1 MKIIDNENNPAL
13 YNDLTSIQNIKA
25 NTDKQEALEQAAGQF
40 EAVFLQT
47 VLKHMRQ
54 ASDAM
59 QDEEEGVFNSR
70 QQKFYRSMHD
80 SQIAVEMSHQQSLGI
95 ADMLVKQL
103 GQHEAFKPQQQLV
116 AVNVQGEAMPSG
128 PNLPSGAVSPVFN
141 ETDRP
146 YSKASQPHWWR
157 DSTPLSQQLNNHF
170 DDEEL

>member
-1 MKIIDNENNPAL
+1 MKIIDNDNNPAL

-59 QDEEEGVFNSR
+59 QDEEDGVFNSR

-80 SQIAVEMSHQQSLGI
+80 SQIAVEMSHKQSLGI

-116 AVNVQGEAMPSG
+116 AVNQQGEAMPSG
-128 PNLPSGAVSPVFN
+128 SNLPSGAVSPVFN

-146 YSKASQPHWWR
+146 YSKALQPHWWH
-157 DSTPLSQQLNNHF
+157 DSTPLSVQLNNHF

>member
-1 MKIIDNENNPAL
+1 MKIQDNETHTAM
-13 YNDLTSIQNIKA
+13 YNDLTSLQNIKA
-25 NTDKQEALEQAAGQF
+25 NGDKMEALEQAAGQF

-59 QDEEEGVFNSR
+59 YDEEDSLFNSR

-80 SQIAVEMSHQQSLGI
+80 SQIAVEMSQQQSLGI

-103 GQHEAFKPQQQLV
+103 GQHEAFKPKHQTV
-116 AVNVQGEAMPSG
+116 AMVQHEGQEI
-128 PNLPSGAVSPVFN
+128 LPRSASPLL
-141 ETDRP
+141 TDAEINYSQVERP
-146 YSKASQPHWWR
+146 QWWR
-157 DSTPLSQQLNNHF
+157 GVTPLSQQLNHHL

>member
-1 MKIIDNENNPAL
+1 MKIIDSENNSTL

-25 NTDKQEALEQAAGQF
+25 NSNKQEALEQAAGQF

-59 QDEEEGVFNSR
+59 QDEEDGLFNSR

-95 ADMLVKQL
+95 ADMLIKQL

-116 AVNVQGEAMPSG
+116 AVNLQGEAMPSG
-128 PNLPSGAVSPVFN
+128 AHLPSAAVSPVIN

-157 DSTPLSQQLNNHF
+157 DSTPLSLQLNNHF